1 MERNF
6 DRRFQSTHQ
15 VISIERSQEASH
27 IFDANGIRPQIFQLP
42 GEIHETVDTM
52 HRTDRIGDGRFRV
65 LAAGLYFAHGPQAA
79 KDGSLVMDV
88 TARTFRYLDDEELA
102 AQRKAAA
109 SARKGARRR

>member
-1 MERNF
+1 
-6 DRRFQSTHQ
+6 
-15 VISIERSQEASH
+15 V
-27 IFDANGIRPQIFQLP
+27 GQLS
-42 GEIHETVDTM
+42 
-52 HRTDRIGDGRFRV
+52 RIV
-65 LAAGLYFAHGPQAA
+65 TLNNVAIQAA

>member
-1 MERNF
+1 L
-6 DRRFQSTHQ
+6 S
-15 VISIERSQEASH
+15 
-27 IFDANGIRPQIFQLP
+27 
-42 GEIHETVDTM
+42 
-52 HRTDRIGDGRFRV
+52 RIV
-65 LAAGLYFAHGPQAA
+65 TLNNVAIQAA